1 MHCKL
6 KSFNISLFCLCVCPA
21 LLLCQCCTGMTAKW
35 SRTLCSYQAAPL
47 TAPWRSLWE
56 SQSSLFQ
63 KTGTRSVKCLQ
74 KGEIQVNIFEDKH
87 KSEWLCDHWCL
98 FSFFFSQKWSWVWR
112 CPAVCSSSSS
122 PSSLASSVGRRSQ
135 WATGDTTTW
144 STRKRE
150 TNPDRSTNCSPGDL
164 KTSCLGTAAMMMN
177 SKCPAWRF

>member
-98 FSFFFSQKWSWVWR
+98 FSFFFLRSDLESGGVRLSALPPRRHPPWHHL
-112 CPAVCSSSSS
+112 
-122 PSSLASSVGRRSQ
+122 LAEGANEQPGIPPRDQPGSGRRILTEAQ
-135 WATGDTTTW
+135 
-144 STRKRE
+144 
-150 TNPDRSTNCSPGDL
+150 
-164 KTSCLGTAAMMMN
+164 TA
-177 SKCPAWRF
+177 PPEI